1 MVNKKTTERGS
12 KLKFLILLLAIAVLT
27 TAAIGCNAGG
37 QKAQKDP
44 IMFGD
49 FNWDSALI
57 NNRIAQFII
66 ENGYGYKT
74 DSMPGETIPLM
85 QGLARGDLDV
95 AMEIW
100 IQNAQEAYDKGIAE
114 GSYIDLGTNFND
126 NVQGMFVPAYV
137 INGDPA
143 RGIEPMAP
151 DLKSYEDLPKYW
163 KLFQDPEAPN
173 LGRFYGAVPG
183 WEADKILTEK
193 FETYGLTE
201 NYNIFRPGSG
211 AALASSMVSAYE
223 KGQPWFGY
231 YWGPTW
237 IFGKLDLIQIEEP
250 PYSEE
255 LWNDGYGCEFPAV
268 DVNIVV
274 HKDLPA
280 QAPEVVE
287 FLKKFEMKSDVI
299 SETLAYM
306 TDEGVE
312 ADQAAIWFLKE
323 KTDIWTQWVPNDVAE
338 KVKQKL

>member
-1 MVNKKTTERGS
+1 MFKNRFERGGS
-12 KLKFLILLLAIAVLT
+12 IKFVLFLLFIMAVLA
-27 TAAIGCNAGG
+27 TAVLGCNAGD
-37 QKAQKDP
+37 QKAQSKT

-100 IQNAQEAYDKGIAE
+100 IQNAQEAYDKGIAD
-114 GSYIDLGTNFND
+114 GSFIDLGTNFND

-137 INGDPA
+137 IKGDPG

-151 DLKSYEDLPKYW
+151 DLRSYAELPDYKD
-163 KLFQDPEAPN
+163 LFQDPEEPN
-173 LGRFYGAVPG
+173 MGRFYGGVPG
-183 WEADKILTEK
+183 WEADHILTEK
-193 FETYGLTE
+193 FETYGLSKY
-201 NYNIFRPGSG
+201 YNVFRPGSG
-211 AALASSMVSAYE
+211 ASLASSLVSAYE
-223 KGQPWFGY
+223 RGQPWFGY

-237 IFGKLDLIQIEEP
+237 VFGKLDLIQIEEP
-250 PYSEE
+250 PYNEE
-255 LWNDGYGCEFPAV
+255 LWNNGYSCEFPAV

-274 HKDLPA
+274 HKDLPV
-280 QAPEVVE
+280 QFPEIVE
-287 FLKKFEMKSDVI
+287 FLNKFEMNSDVI

-312 ADQAAIWFLKE
+312 AEQAAIWFLKE
-323 KTDIWTQWVPNDVAE
+323 KQDVWTAWVSKEIAE
-338 KVKQKL
+338 KIKHKL

>member
-1 MVNKKTTERGS
+1 LQRVLSRNTMVRVT
-12 KLKFLILLLAIAVLT
+12 FILLIAAVLVST
-27 TAAIGCNAGG
+27 VTGCNAKVE
-37 QKAQKDP
+37 QKAQDKT

-85 QGLARGDLDV
+85 QGLSRGDIDV

-100 IQNAQEAYDKGIAE
+100 IQNAQEAYDKGIAD
-114 GSYIDLGTNFND
+114 GSFIDLGTNFND

-137 INGDPA
+137 VKGDPE

-151 DLKSYEDLPKYW
+151 DLKSYKDLPNYKH
-163 KLFQDPEAPN
+163 LFQDPEDPN
-173 LGRFYGAVPG
+173 KGRFYGAVPG
-183 WEADKILTEK
+183 WEADYIITEK
-193 FETYGLTE
+193 FETYGLSE
-201 NYNIFRPGSG
+201 HYNIFRPGSG
-211 AALASSMVSAYE
+211 ASLASSLVSAYE

-255 LWNDGYGCEFPAV
+255 LWNNGYGCQFPAV

-274 HKDLPA
+274 HKDLPE
-280 QAPEVVE
+280 QAPEIVE
-287 FLKKFEMKSDVI
+287 FLKKYEVKSDII
-299 SETLAYM
+299 SEALAYM
-306 TDEGVE
+306 NDEGVE

-323 KTDIWTQWVPNDVAE
+323 KQDIWTTWVSDEIAE